1 MRVLGLITLFLIT
14 VYAGTYTVDHGFS
27 DVQTLTDHVRD
38 VNSKLDRFNGG
49 LLQGLDLVNTI
60 HKAHN
65 HASTTRRSIKALG
78 NFTADDSDRGFP
90 HVQDLIQMM
99 AVTFETSQAKREVT
113 HKGAFSYIAQGM
125 ALSMYQEKNRLEEV
139 LRSKAP
145 DEYYQKCASDLEKLD
160 NAWQEYF
167 QDLGD

>member
-14 VYAGTYTVDHGFS
+14 VYAGTYTVDRGFS

-65 HASTTRRSIKALG
+65 HAATTRRSIKALG

-99 AVTFETSQAKREVT
+99 AVTFETSQAKVR
-113 HKGAFSYIAQGM
+113 AYRIQG
-125 ALSMYQEKNRLEEV
+125 
-139 LRSKAP
+139 
-145 DEYYQKCASDLEKLD
+145 
-160 NAWQEYF
+160 
-167 QDLGD
+167 